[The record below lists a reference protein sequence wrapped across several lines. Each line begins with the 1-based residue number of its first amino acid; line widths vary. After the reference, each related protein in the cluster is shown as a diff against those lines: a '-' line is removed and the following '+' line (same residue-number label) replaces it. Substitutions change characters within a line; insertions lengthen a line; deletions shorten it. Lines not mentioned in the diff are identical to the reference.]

1 MMRQLGCIGREKGEE
16 GASLRIR
23 NLMEMEEPVLKD
35 IKLQGNV
42 RHALVCLYPT
52 KVWEHCF

>member
-1 MMRQLGCIGREKGEE
+1 MTRQLGCTGREQEE
-16 GASLRIR
+16 GDSLGI
-23 NLMEMEEPVLKD
+23 LSFMEMEEPVLKD

-42 RHALVCLYPT
+42 RHALVYLLPT